1 MVLIVIGII
10 ILGFGF
16 FFTGLCYEPPKKSKK
31 KFPDHV
37 VMADDGDD
45 K

>member
-16 FFTGLCYEPPKKSKK
+16 FFTGLYYEPKKSKK
-31 KFPDHV
+31 KFPDYV
-37 VMADDGDD
+37 VIADDGDD
-45 K
+45 E

>member
-16 FFTGLCYEPPKKSKK
+16 FFAGLYYGPEKSKK
-31 KFPDHV
+31 KLPDYV
-37 VMADDGDD
+37 VMADDGSDE
-45 K
+45 